1 MSEPTQISEK
11 SINFV
16 WLLCRHCLYT
26 FYNLL
31 TVYFWKMKNFLKTSQ
46 VMSYLMEAFASDRKF
61 FSVRGCRG
69 FHISPETR
77 ARV

>member
-1 MSEPTQISEK
+1 MT
-11 SINFV
+11 
-16 WLLCRHCLYT
+16 
-26 FYNLL
+26 
-31 TVYFWKMKNFLKTSQ
+31 MKFLKTPQ
-46 VMSYLMEAFASDRKF
+46 IMSFLCETFASDRKY